1 MPSADPRP
9 LTDRQRDVIER
20 IDRRVPI
27 KVIAQEMG
35 VSETR
40 INQHIRALKDVYEA
54 GSLNELVEKYRATKP
69 KSTEPGSGESNSEP
83 KPFIGPVQFPG
94 QMGFPGAGEHK
105 VSLGVFDGRYGVLA
119 RLAAVVGIAFGV
131 LLAVILAL
139 TAAQALSDVMD
150 VSV

>member
-69 KSTEPGSGESNSEP
+69 SPSGSGAGQGSP
-83 KPFIGPVQFPG
+83 GVKPFIGPVQFPG
-94 QMGFPGAGEHK
+94 QMGFPGTGESK
-105 VSLGVFDGRYGVLA
+105 ISLGIFDGRYGVLA

-139 TAAQALSDVMD
+139 SAAQALSDIMD
-150 VSV
+150 ASA